1 VVDPGDPGRNTW
13 RDVRL
18 DLDEPA
24 WLVLGQAYSAAWE
37 AECDGRDLGAPKP
50 VDGFAMGWR
59 VPADC
64 RTAEMAFGPDRTVR
78 AGYLVSAPILLAM
91 LLLLALR
98 RPPKPALEPP
108 PAPLPD
114 APARPLPIGRA
125 ALVALAAGAVLG
137 FVFAARAAP
146 LIAAGV
152 FLVLW
157 RGVGVRPLIVAA
169 GALLLVAVPVLTLAI
184 GVEDRGGYNPEYAQ
198 ARMAVHWVV
207 VAAVVLLILAL
218 ARALGAVR
226 RPRSPA

>member
-1 VVDPGDPGRNTW
+1 VVDPGDPGRNAW

-24 WLVLGQAYSAAWE
+24 WLVLGEAYSDAWR
-37 AECDGRDLGAPKP
+37 AECDGRDLGAPTP

-64 RTAEMAFGPDRTVR
+64 RTASMAFGPDRVVR
-78 AGYLVSAPILLAM
+78 AGYLVSAPFLLAM
-91 LLLLALR
+91 LLLVAVR
-98 RPPKPALEPP
+98 RPPKRELEPAPAL
-108 PAPLPD
+108 LPD

-125 ALVALAAGAVLG
+125 AVIALAAGAVLG

-157 RGVGVRPLIVAA
+157 RGVGTRALIAAA

-184 GVEDRGGYNPEYAQ
+184 SVEDRGGYNPEYSQ

-207 VAAVVLLILAL
+207 VAAVVLLKLAL
-218 ARALGAVR
+218 ARALGAAR
-226 RPRSPA
+226 RRRSPA